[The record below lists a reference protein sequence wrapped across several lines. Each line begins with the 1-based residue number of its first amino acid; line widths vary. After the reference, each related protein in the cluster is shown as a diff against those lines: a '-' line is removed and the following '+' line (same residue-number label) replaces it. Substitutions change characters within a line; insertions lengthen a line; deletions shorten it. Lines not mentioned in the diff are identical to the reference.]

1 MKKSLSITCA
11 ARNAIWVY
19 PHAVSPRFN
28 GAPAIMETTRTHEMP
43 DLETLPEGA
52 DVAVE
57 LYGKAI
63 LLQLDGL
70 SNRVYTERFD
80 YVSFPGTEEARAAF
94 SSLWRAVKLL
104 DSPSEVAEAVIA
116 WREQCLERREHC

>member
-11 ARNAIWVY
+11 ARNAIWIY
-19 PHAVSPRFN
+19 PQVVTPRFR
-28 GAPAIMETTRTHEMP
+28 GAPAIVETTRSLAMP

-63 LLQLDGL
+63 LLSLDGL
-70 SNRVYTERFD
+70 SNRVYTEQFD
-80 YVSFPGTEEARAAF
+80 YVSFPSTEEARAAF
-94 SSLWRAVKLL
+94 SSLWRAVERL
-104 DSPSEVAEAVIA
+104 DSPGEVAEAVIA
-116 WREQCLERREHC
+116 WREQCLQRRGRG